1 MSTQTITKPQQR
13 TKTTPQYKVLL
24 LNDDYTPMEFVLY
37 ILERFFSKSQQEA
50 EAIML
55 EAHEKGISV
64 AGVYTF
70 EIAETKVF
78 QVMQAAKEA
87 HYPLQVRL
95 EPA

>member
-1 MSTQTITKPQQR
+1 
-13 TKTTPQYKVLL
+13 
-24 LNDDYTPMEFVLY
+24 MEFVLY
-37 ILERFFSKSQQEA
+37 ILERFFNKSQGEA

-55 EAHEKGISV
+55 EAHEKGVSV

-70 EIAETKVF
+70 EIAETKVY
-78 QVMQAAKEA
+78 QVTQTAKEA